1 MKVILKQAVPKLG
14 KEGQVVNVKDGYA
27 RNFLFPHAM
36 AVLADKTQLEVL
48 ARRNAKLAQAL
59 ADTKTSA
66 EATKEKIE
74 GKVVKIG
81 QKVGR
86 DGVRLFGAVTSQD
99 VADAL
104 KAQLGTEVEKKAVLL
119 VQPIKRLGVHD
130 VELDIHRQ
138 VVIHIRVNV
147 FDIEH
152 PETADA
158 QLAAATVATAPEPE
172 LEEEPAEEG
181 EPVEA

>member
-27 RNFLFPHAM
+27 RNFLFPHGM
-36 AVLADKTQLEVL
+36 AVIADKAQTEVL

-59 ADTKTSA
+59 ADTKANA
-66 EATKEKIE
+66 EATKAKIE
-74 GKVVKIG
+74 GAVVKIG

-99 VADAL
+99 VADAA
-104 KAQLGTEVEKKAVLL
+104 KAQLGVDIEKKAVLL
-119 VQPIKRLGVHD
+119 VQPIKRLGVQD

-138 VVIHIRVNV
+138 VVIHIKVNV

-158 QLAAATVATAPEPE
+158 QLAASAPAAAEEPE
-172 LEEEPAEEG
+172 VEEEAEA
-181 EPVEA
+181 VEA

>member
-27 RNFLFPHAM
+27 RNFLFPHGM
-36 AVLADKTQLEVL
+36 AVVADKTQVEVL
-48 ARRNAKLAQAL
+48 ARRNAKIAAAL
-59 ADTKTSA
+59 ADTKAAA
-66 EATKEKIE
+66 EATKTKID

-86 DGVRLFGAVTSQD
+86 DGTRLFGAVTSQD
-99 VADAL
+99 VADAV
-104 KAQLGTEVEKKAVLL
+104 KQQLGVEVEKKAVLL
-119 VQPIKRLGVHD
+119 VQPIRRLGKHD

-138 VVIHIRVNV
+138 VVMHIQVNV

-152 PETADA
+152 PETADE
-158 QLAAATVATAPEPE
+158 PEPE
-172 LEEEPAEEG
+172 VVSEALPEMAEEEPDQ
-181 EPVEA
+181 EPATADA